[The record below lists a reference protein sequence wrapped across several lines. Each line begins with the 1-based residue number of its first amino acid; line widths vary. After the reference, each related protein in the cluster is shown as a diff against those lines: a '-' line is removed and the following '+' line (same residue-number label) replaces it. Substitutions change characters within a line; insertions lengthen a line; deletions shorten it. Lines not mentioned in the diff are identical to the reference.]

1 MIKKER
7 KATVK
12 KMKRNIII
20 IIIAAYKKIKTV
32 GTKQ

>member
-1 MIKKER
+1 MMKKER
-7 KATVK
+7 KSTAK
-12 KMKRNIII
+12 KMKRNI